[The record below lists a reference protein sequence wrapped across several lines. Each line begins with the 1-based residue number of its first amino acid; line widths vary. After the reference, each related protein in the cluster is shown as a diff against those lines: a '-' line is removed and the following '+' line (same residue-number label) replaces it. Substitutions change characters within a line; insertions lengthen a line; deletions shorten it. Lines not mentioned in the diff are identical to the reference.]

1 MDRRLTPYS
10 GRKALFSL
18 QGQLN
23 ADFVEGE
30 AFRVNRPVIDLLKSP
45 HGARDRQLLWGD
57 KLLVIDRDQGQA
69 FVQAQK
75 DGFCGWIDETSL
87 QPDYV
92 PTHWVA
98 ARASHLYSGP
108 KVQAAEICA
117 LPLGAEVQ
125 VTGFDGNF
133 AITPQ
138 GCIPKMHLRALSDRP
153 TDPVAVA
160 ESLLGTPYLWGG
172 NSHAGIDC
180 SGLAQVS
187 LLACGIAAPG
197 DSDQQQALGRALP
210 AAEPLQRGDL
220 LFWKGHIA
228 LVANDDLMIHAN
240 GHTMNVAYEGISAGI
255 QRIIDQNG
263 GPVTHRRR
271 L

>member
-10 GRKALFSL
+10 GRQALFSL
-18 QGQLN
+18 QGQVD
-23 ADFVEGE
+23 ATFTEGE
-30 AFRVNRPVIDLLKSP
+30 PFRLNRPVVDLLKSP
-45 HGARDRQLLWGD
+45 SGARDRQLLWGD
-57 KLLVIDRDQGQA
+57 KVLVIDRDQGQA

-75 DGFCGWIDETSL
+75 DGYCGWIAEAAL
-87 QPDYV
+87 QPDYA

-98 ARASHLYSGP
+98 TRASHLYSGP
-108 KVQAAEICA
+108 KVQAPEICA

-125 VTGFDGNF
+125 VTGFEGNF
-133 AITPQ
+133 AVTAQ
-138 GCIPKMHLRALSDRP
+138 GCIPKMHLRALNDRP
-153 TDPVAVA
+153 TDPVTVA
-160 ESLLGTPYLWGG
+160 ENLLGTPYLWGG

-187 LLACGIAAPG
+187 LLACGIKAPG
-197 DSDQQQALGRALP
+197 DSDQQQALGRELGAD
-210 AAEPLQRGDL
+210 EPLQRGDL

-228 LVANDDLMIHAN
+228 LVVKEDLMIHAN
-240 GHTMNVAYEGISAGI
+240 GHTMSVAYESIPDGIE
-255 QRIIDQNG
+255 RIIAQDG

>member
-1 MDRRLTPYS
+1 MDRRQTPYS
-10 GRKALFSL
+10 GRKALMSL
-18 QGQLN
+18 QGQLD
-23 ADFVEGE
+23 AEFVEGE

-75 DGFCGWIDETSL
+75 DGFCGWIDETGL

-125 VTGFDGNF
+125 VTGFEGNF

-138 GCIPKMHLRALSDRP
+138 GCIPKMHLRALADRP
-153 TDPVAVA
+153 TDPVTVA

-187 LLACGIAAPG
+187 LLACGIPAPG
-197 DSDQQQALGRALP
+197 DSDQQQVLGRELP
-210 AAEPLQRGDL
+210 ATEPLQRGDL

-228 LVANDDLMIHAN
+228 LVADDDLMIHAN
-240 GHTMNVAYEGISAGI
+240 GHTMNVAYEGISEGI